1 MSTSTFKS
9 IEFVRK
15 KDTCQQLLVRFHAN
29 AKKSVFAK
37 DYDTFKT
44 ELVFVI
50 LSGLPDVLER
60 GASLK
65 GKAGLEGE
73 DVLIADYFGLFE
85 TVLELVATQSW
96 SEYMAGENQK
106 GDTVI
111 FKFMMLF
118 LTDNFYDSWRES
130 NPRELAANMVRNF
143 VFK

>member
-15 KDTCQQLLVRFHAN
+15 KDTCQQLLVKFHTN

-37 DYDTFKT
+37 DYDSYKT
-44 ELVFVI
+44 ELVFVV

-60 GASLK
+60 GAKLK
-65 GKAGLEGE
+65 GQVGLQGE
-73 DVLIADYFGLFE
+73 DELVADYFGLFE
-85 TVLELVATQSW
+85 TVLDLVATQSW
-96 SEYMAGENQK
+96 SEYMSGENLK

>member
-1 MSTSTFKS
+1 MSASTFKS

-15 KDTCQQLLVRFHAN
+15 KDTCQQLLLRFHNN
-29 AKKSVFAK
+29 AKKAVFAK
-37 DYDTFKT
+37 DFVAYKT
-44 ELVFVI
+44 QLVSVV
-50 LSGLPDVLER
+50 LSGLPDILER
-60 GASLK
+60 GAALK
-65 GKAGLEGE
+65 GQSALQGE
-73 DVLIADYFGLFE
+73 DVLVADYFGLFE

-96 SEYMAGENQK
+96 AEYMAGENMK

-118 LTDNFYDSWRES
+118 LTDNFFDSWRES